1 MYRTKNTLSENIR
14 AKSIALL
21 NEHLAAG
28 IDLHGQ
34 TKQAHW
40 NVRGDNFIAIHELF
54 DRVAAELITFYDTI
68 AERVG
73 ALGGTAEGTSQTAV
87 KKSFLKPYPL
97 GIADSKAHIEALT
110 TALAEFGTST
120 RKAIDEAAGFGDADT
135 ADIFTEVSRGI
146 DQQIWLIESHLVP
159 SPAKDGARK

>member
-40 NVRGDNFIAIHELF
+40 NVRGDPAPPQ
-54 DRVAAELITFYDTI
+54 AKS
-68 AERVG
+68 
-73 ALGGTAEGTSQTAV
+73 LGGRRS
-87 KKSFLKPYPL
+87 L
-97 GIADSKAHIEALT
+97 H
-110 TALAEFGTST
+110 
-120 RKAIDEAAGFGDADT
+120 
-135 ADIFTEVSRGI
+135 
-146 DQQIWLIESHLVP
+146 
-159 SPAKDGARK
+159 